1 MAKQERAIRTRRII
15 LEAAGA
21 VFDEQGY
28 EAATI
33 SDILARAGVTKG
45 ALYFHFPSKEE
56 LARGVLDAQTSV
68 LEIPPQTCKLQEMVD
83 VAMCVGA
90 SLSSDPLLRGSMRL
104 GIEYRS
110 HALDGRGESY
120 RAWATILE
128 GLLVEAFE
136 RGELQPHVVPA
147 ETAMLIV
154 GCFTGIQLTSQILTE
169 REDLGKRLSTLF
181 QHIMPSC
188 AAPSV
193 LLRLDIAADRGARVL
208 AQIRAQAGEQA
219 ADQAVDPA
227 AEEEVAQ
234 PA

>member
-1 MAKQERAIRTRRII
+1 MAKQERAIRTRQII

-28 EAATI
+28 EASTI
-33 SDILARAGVTKG
+33 SDILTRAGVTKG

-56 LARGVLDAQTSV
+56 LARGVLNAQTSI
-68 LEIPPQTCKLQEMVD
+68 LEIPPQACKLQELVD

-110 HALDGRGESY
+110 HSLDGRGESY
-120 RAWATILE
+120 LAWAAILE

-136 RGELQPHVVPA
+136 HGELQPHVVPA
-147 ETAMLIV
+147 ETALLIV
-154 GCFTGIQLTSQILTE
+154 GCFTGIQLTSQILTD
-169 REDLGKRLSTLF
+169 REDIGRRLSTLF

-193 LLRLDIAADRGARVL
+193 LLRLDIAADRGDRVL
-208 AQIRAQAGEQA
+208 ARIREQA
-219 ADQAVDPA
+219 VEQAV
-227 AEEEVAQ
+227 EQTTEQVTEGQ